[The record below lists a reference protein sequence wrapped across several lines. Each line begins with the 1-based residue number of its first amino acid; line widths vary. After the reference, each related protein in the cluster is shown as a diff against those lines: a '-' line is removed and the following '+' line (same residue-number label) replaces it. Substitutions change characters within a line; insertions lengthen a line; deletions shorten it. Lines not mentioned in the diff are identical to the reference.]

1 MIIFNILLLAICVLS
16 TAIIGALATTV
27 ALRHLRSRGVEQVVR
42 DDGPETHLDKST
54 TPTMGGIAIIPTIAL
69 LGLLFAYNAGLLGPR
84 MYLVVAATVA
94 YAVVGLID
102 DTTKARA
109 GKPTGWRARYKIAT
123 ELLLAV
129 LFVAALIRIS
139 NETDWQWHTG
149 LLWLWVPLAVFVLVG
164 GANSVNLT
172 DGLDGLAAGLSCICG
187 IAMAIILLL
196 YGDHE
201 MALGAAI
208 VAGAAA
214 GFLWFNIYPARIFMG
229 DIGSLGLG
237 AALSAIAIAA
247 KIELLFVLIAAVFVW
262 ETLSVI
268 IQVVYFKRTGGKR
281 VFKMAPFHHHLE
293 LCGWGEP
300 TIVVRLWLVGAF
312 CALIAIVIARVAS
325 L

>member
-1 MIIFNILLLAICVLS
+1 MIIFNILLLAMCVLS
-16 TAIIGALATTV
+16 TAVIGALATAV
-27 ALRHLRSRGVEQVVR
+27 ALRHLRARGVKQAVR
-42 DDGPETHLDKST
+42 DDGPETHLDKSA
-54 TPTMGGIAIIPTIAL
+54 TPTMGGIAIIPTIVF

-84 MYLVVAATVA
+84 MYLVIAATVA

-109 GKPTGWRARYKIAT
+109 DKPTGWRARYKIAT

-129 LFVAALIRIS
+129 LFVAALIHIS
-139 NETDWQWHTG
+139 SETDWQWHTG
-149 LLWLWVPLAVFVLVG
+149 LLWLWAPLAVFVLVG
-164 GANSVNLT
+164 GSNSVNLT

-201 MALGAAI
+201 MALGASV

-214 GFLWFNIYPARIFMG
+214 GFLWFNIHPARIFMG

-247 KIELLFVLIAAVFVW
+247 KIELLFALIAAVFVW

-268 IQVVYFKRTGGKR
+268 IQVAYFKRTGGKR

-293 LCGWGEP
+293 LCGWAEP
-300 TIVVRLWLVGAF
+300 TVVVRLWLVGGI
-312 CALIAIVIARVAS
+312 CALIAIVTGTVAS